1 MKKLIYFGFHIHII
15 SFINKLYKH
24 NKLPSFV
31 TFDRLYYYLKEEEE
45 KKYLELSVKVFI
57 LASYQLN

>member
-15 SFINKLYKH
+15 SFINKYKH